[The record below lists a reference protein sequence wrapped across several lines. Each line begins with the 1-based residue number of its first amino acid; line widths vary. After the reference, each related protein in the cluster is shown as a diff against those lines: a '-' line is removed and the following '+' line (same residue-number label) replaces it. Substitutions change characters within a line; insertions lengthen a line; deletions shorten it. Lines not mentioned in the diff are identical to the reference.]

1 MAISATRC
9 QRTDPNKP
17 SMDEHWRTKMLN
29 KATTLV
35 CACAIALLTGCSG
48 GTGKT
53 FQPETALDRNW
64 GRSYESAKYNQIANP
79 NAGKSL
85 KPVEGLDGQPA
96 ANVVD

>member
-1 MAISATRC
+1 
-9 QRTDPNKP
+9 
-17 SMDEHWRTKMLN
+17 MLN

-96 ANVVD
+96 ANVVDKYNKSFKETSKEENVTILKLQ